1 MYTTIIHMKFKKPY
15 SAKKSYKSKKP
26 TVKKAIKKVA
36 DKIFEKK
43 VLKVVEKRTETK
55 QAFLAE
61 TSHTLKNTINVAND
75 VMQIIPAINQ
85 GTSDNTRIGDQIN
98 LQKITI
104 KGYFRLPLQVNT
116 PNQAYNRRI
125 ALRCMIV
132 KPKKFN
138 SLDDI
143 KTNYPAQ
150 WLPYLLKKGGT
161 TTGFTGAI
169 SDLWAPVN
177 TDVITKYY
185 DKIFYLKEDQIY
197 YGGATLTNG
206 IPVAISSEGTVKFF
220 SITKTFKKSLK
231 YDTGMDSALLP
242 TNFSPV
248 LVCGLVYLNGDAPTG
263 TTEAYVSFD
272 TVMDYEDA

>member
-1 MYTTIIHMKFKKPY
+1 M
-15 SAKKSYKSKKP
+15 KSKNTRKP
-26 TVKKAIKKVA
+26 FRPKKKITVKKAIKKVS

-43 VLKVVEKRTETK
+43 VMKVVHKQAESK

-75 VMQIIPAINQ
+75 VIQILPNMTQ
-85 GTSDNTRIGDQIN
+85 GTADNQRIGDQLN

-125 ALRCMIV
+125 AIRCMIV
-132 KPKKFN
+132 KPKRYN

-143 KTNYPAQ
+143 KTNYPAL

-169 SDLWAPVN
+169 SDLWAPIN
-177 TDVITKYY
+177 TDAITKYY
-185 DKIFYLKEDQIY
+185 DKIIYLKEDQLY

-206 IPVAISSEGTVKFF
+206 IPVTISSEGTVKFF
-220 SITKTFKKSLK
+220 SISKTFKKALK
-231 YDTGMDSALLP
+231 YDSGIDASLLP
-242 TNFSPV
+242 SNFCPV
-248 LVCGLVYLNGDAPTG
+248 MICGLVYLNGDAPTG

-272 TVMDYEDA
+272 TIMDYEDA